1 VAAIYMAL
9 AIVGAMV
16 LSAAGRT
23 RDLAYLRT
31 LGVTARQALGLTVM
45 EHGPPVVLALIPGV
59 VLGVAIA
66 ILVEPGL
73 KLSTFVGTSGVP
85 LYVDWL
91 AMAAMAGALIAVV
104 ALSVAL
110 GTWLARR
117 ARPTDA
123 LRIGDD

>member
-1 VAAIYMAL
+1 
-9 AIVGAMV
+9 MV

-45 EHGPPVVLALIPGV
+45 EHGPPVVLALVPGV
-59 VLGVAIA
+59 ALGVAIA
-66 ILVEPGL
+66 VLVEPGL
-73 KLSTFVGTSGVP
+73 KLSTFVGISGVP
-85 LYVDWL
+85 LYVDWP

-123 LRIGDD
+123 LRIGEH